1 MRVNAVKTESTKK
14 MTIEPKSTWRWTG
27 YSFRAMNTKIQTWLY
42 SRTNAE
48 VLPDVQRLFN
58 SFEKRFSRFDPDS
71 ELSHLN
77 NCRQERFQASQT
89 LLDALEAALWAA
101 EMTGGLYDPTILNA
115 LEQAGYDRSF
125 EQIAQPAAGLAWS
138 APNGQKNGH
147 PSPGWSRAFS
157 YRSIHLIRA
166 SREIFKPVGLRLD
179 LGGIGKGWTVDR
191 AADRL
196 QGLGPFLINAG
207 GDIYGYQTPP
217 GRSGWEIDIIHPLQ
231 PDSFIA
237 RVHLHHRALATST
250 IARRRWQRN
259 GRTMHHLIDPRT
271 GQPAQTDALSVSVIA
286 DRTMAA
292 EIYAK
297 VALILGSEAGIRYL
311 NRLPGIE
318 GLIFTTAGEIR
329 HTQRLEEYL
338 DRLEPAGYAV

>member
-1 MRVNAVKTESTKK
+1 MDTMTKE
-14 MTIEPKSTWRWTG
+14 TVPEWRWTG
-27 YSFRAMNTKIQTWLY
+27 YSFRAMNTTIQTWLY

-58 SFEKRFSRFDPDS
+58 SFEKRLSRFDPQS

-77 NCRQERFQASQT
+77 NCRQDRFQASPT

-101 EMTGGLYDPTILNA
+101 EMTDGLYDPTILNA

-125 EQIAQPAAGLAWS
+125 EQIAQPAAGFAWPP
-138 APNGQKNGH
+138 PNGTQNGRWPH
-147 PSPGWSRAFS
+147 VSMPPFS
-157 YRSIHLIRA
+157 YKAIHLNRA
-166 SREIFKPVGLRLD
+166 DREIYKPVGLRLD
-179 LGGIGKGWTVDR
+179 LGGMGKGWTVDR

-217 GRSGWEIDIIHPLQ
+217 GRPGWEIDIIHPLQ

-237 RVHLHHRALATST
+237 RVYLHHRALATST

-271 GQPAQTDALSVSVIA
+271 GQPAQTDAVSASVIA
-286 DRTMAA
+286 DRTMTA

-297 VALILGSEAGIRYL
+297 VALILGPELGRRYL
-311 NRLPGIE
+311 EQLTGVE
-318 GLIFTTAGEIR
+318 GLIYTASGEIL
-329 HTQRLEEYL
+329 HTRGLEKYL
-338 DRLEPAGYAV
+338 DRLEPDGYAV

>member
-1 MRVNAVKTESTKK
+1 
-14 MTIEPKSTWRWTG
+14 MTATYQVIAPEWRWTG
-27 YSFRAMNTKIQTWLY
+27 YSFRAMNTKIQSWLY

-58 SFEKRFSRFDPDS
+58 SYEKRLSRFDLHS
-71 ELSHLN
+71 ELSQLN
-77 NCRQERFQASQT
+77 NSRQERFQASPT

-101 EMTGGLYDPTILNA
+101 EMTGGLYDPTILTA

-125 EQIAQPAAGLAWS
+125 EQIAQPAAGLAWP
-138 APNGQKNGH
+138 APNGHKNGH
-147 PSPGWSRAFS
+147 TAPSWSRSFS
-157 YRSIHLIRA
+157 YRSIHLNRA
-166 SREIFKPVGLRLD
+166 NREIHKPVGLRLD
-179 LGGIGKGWTVDR
+179 LGGMGKGWTVDR

-217 GRSGWEIDIIHPLQ
+217 GRPGWDIDIIHPRQ
-231 PDSFIA
+231 PDRFIA

-259 GRTMHHLIDPRT
+259 GRLMHHLIDPRT
-271 GQPAQTDALSVSVIA
+271 GQPAQTDAVSASVIA
-286 DRTMAA
+286 DRTMTA

-297 VALILGSEAGIRYL
+297 VALILGSDAGLRYL

-318 GLIFTTAGEIR
+318 GLIYTAAGDILY
-329 HTQRLEEYL
+329 TQRLEKYL
-338 DRLEPAGYAV
+338 DRLEPAGYGL